1 VEVRS
6 YYWRLSDVDFKKL
19 QHVNRFI
26 FSALAYSFDYHCKR
40 KCFASFLECRLDIFV
55 LSLILLRLLG
65 LEKPPVLKVHIP
77 GVSDLCQ
84 RESEESPSTFASL
97 V

>member
-26 FSALAYSFDYHCKR
+26 FSALAYSFDYHCKKKVFCIFSGVQIGHFR
-40 KCFASFLECRLDIFV
+40 YFSDIV
-55 LSLILLRLLG
+55 EVAGS
-65 LEKPPVLKVHIP
+65 
-77 GVSDLCQ
+77 
-84 RESEESPSTFASL
+84 
-97 V
+97 